1 MKFTMDKN
9 LVGRR
14 ITLIEMVDDPNPI
27 ESGMKGIITNVG
39 GGVIN
44 VRWDNGRNIGVIIG
58 EDKYTISESTD

>member
-1 MKFTMDKN
+1 MDKN

-27 ESGMKGIITNVG
+27 ESGMKGIITHVG
-39 GGVIN
+39 GDVIN